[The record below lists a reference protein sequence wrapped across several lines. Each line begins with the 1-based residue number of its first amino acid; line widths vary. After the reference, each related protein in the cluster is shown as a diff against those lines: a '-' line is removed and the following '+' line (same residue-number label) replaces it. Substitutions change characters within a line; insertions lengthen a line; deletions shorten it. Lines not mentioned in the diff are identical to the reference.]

1 MRSGGYGVGVATG
14 VVGMERGWERRRL
27 SGLPWQY
34 TEESQEGGIYL
45 PMLIAFA
52 NCIYCADLPT
62 SPVLLS
68 ES

>member
-1 MRSGGYGVGVATG
+1 MRSGGYGEWVATG